1 MVQNIVEKTMKKA
14 ILKYSALEDTN
25 ATSIQ
30 MMIHT
35 KNEELVPEYFYLV
48 DGMPK
53 RNEKGETKSLT
64 FIEILDKKF
73 DLLNKE
79 LIAATWLT
87 SWFKTISD
95 DIECKPSEIYI
106 NISAENDKIENIKIK
121 LYKNSTGIR
130 EVSLKEIF
138 PED

>member
-48 DGMPK
+48 DGIPK

>member
-14 ILKYSALEDTN
+14 ILKYSALEDKN

-35 KNEELVPEYFYLV
+35 KNEDLIPEYFYLV
-48 DGMPK
+48 DGIPK
-53 RNEKGETKSLT
+53 RAENGQTQSLT
-64 FIEILDKKF
+64 FTEMLDKKF

-79 LIAATWLT
+79 LIAAQWLK
-87 SWFKTISD
+87 SWFKTISTD
-95 DIECKPSEIYI
+95 NNCSASEIYI
-106 NISAENDKIENIKIK
+106 NISTESDKIENIKIK

>member
-14 ILKYSALEDTN
+14 ILKYSALEDKN

-35 KNEELVPEYFYLV
+35 KNEELIPEYFYLV
-48 DGMPK
+48 DGSPK
-53 RNEKGETKSLT
+53 RTEDGKTKSLT
-64 FIEILDKKF
+64 FTEMLDKKF

-79 LIAATWLT
+79 MIAAQWLK
-87 SWFKTISD
+87 SWFKNISKEN
-95 DIECKPSEIYI
+95 ECKASEIYI
-106 NISAENDKIENIKIK
+106 NISADNDNIDNIKIK
-121 LYKNSTGIR
+121 LYKNATGLR
-130 EVSLKEIF
+130 EVSLQEIF